1 MDLMAI
7 TSLIKNNVHV
17 LGNPDAPETLVFTHG
32 FGTDQ
37 NSWKEVIEPFAGNYR
52 IIVYDN
58 SGGGKSDPAYF
69 SANKYDHL
77 HSYAA
82 DLLDICR
89 DLDVTNAILVGH
101 SVGSMISILAILK
114 EPERFKKLVII
125 GASPRYLNDRGYIG
139 GFEQSDLD
147 ALYQTMNDNYFA
159 WVSGF
164 ANLVMQ
170 NADRPYLAKNFADG
184 LSTIRPD
191 IAQSVAKV
199 IFQSDHRSDLSKLA
213 IPTLILQSK
222 EDVAVPYA
230 VAEYLREHISGSRM
244 MEVNAFGHFP
254 HISAPQEIIR
264 AIRSF
269 I

>member
-1 MDLMAI
+1 MATASI
-7 TSLIKNNVHV
+7 AKNNVHI
-17 LGNPDAPETLVFTHG
+17 LGNPDAAETLVFTHG

-37 NSWKEVIEPFAGNYR
+37 NSWKDVVAPFKSDYR
-52 IIVYDN
+52 IVLYDN
-58 SGGGKSDPAYF
+58 AGGGNSDPALF
-69 SANKYDHL
+69 SANKYDNL
-77 HSYAA
+77 YSYAE

-89 DLDVTNAILVGH
+89 DLEITNAILIGH
-101 SVGSMISILAILK
+101 SVGSMISILAVLK
-114 EPERFKKLVII
+114 EPSRFKKLVII
-125 GASPRYLNDRGYIG
+125 GASPRYRNEKGYIG

-164 ANLVMQ
+164 ADLVMH
-170 NADRPYLAKNFADG
+170 NADRPYLAKNFAES
-184 LSTIRPD
+184 LSAIRPD

-199 IFQSDHRSDLSKLA
+199 IFQSDHRDVLGKLR
-213 IPTLILQSK
+213 IPTLVLQAK

-230 VAEYLREHISGSRM
+230 VAEYLRDHIAGSKM
-244 MEVNAFGHFP
+244 IEVNAFGHFP
-254 HISAPQEIIR
+254 HISAPLEIVN

>member
-1 MDLMAI
+1 MVTSSI
-7 TSLIKNNVHV
+7 TKNNVHI
-17 LGNPDAPETLVFTHG
+17 LGNPAAAETMIFTHG

-37 NSWKEVIEPFAGNYR
+37 TSWKEVIAAFADEYR
-52 IIVYDN
+52 IVVYDN
-58 SGGGKSDPAYF
+58 AGGGKSDPAFF
-69 SANKYDHL
+69 SANKYDNL
-77 HSYAA
+77 HTYAD

-89 DLDVTNAILVGH
+89 ELAIHDAILVGH

-114 EPERFKKLVII
+114 EPEKFKKLVII
-125 GASPRYLNDRGYIG
+125 GASPRYLNDRGYVG
-139 GFEQSDLD
+139 GFEQTDLD

-170 NADRPYLAKNFADG
+170 NTDRPYLAKSFADS
-184 LSTIRPD
+184 LSAIRPD

-199 IFQSDHRSDLSKLA
+199 IFQSDHRNDLKKLH
-213 IPTLILQSK
+213 IPTLVLQSK
-222 EDVAVPYA
+222 EDAAVPYA
-230 VAEYLREHISGSRM
+230 VAEYLRDHIEGSRM
-244 MEVNAFGHFP
+244 IEVNAFGHFP
-254 HISAPQEIIR
+254 HISAPAEIIR